1 MSIHRDNETIDKKIS
16 KSSSFAS
23 LTMSAEI
30 IPKMKEG
37 EADELNK
44 RISFLQSFEFFS
56 DLKPK

>member
-44 RISFLQSFEFFS
+44 RISFL
-56 DLKPK
+56 